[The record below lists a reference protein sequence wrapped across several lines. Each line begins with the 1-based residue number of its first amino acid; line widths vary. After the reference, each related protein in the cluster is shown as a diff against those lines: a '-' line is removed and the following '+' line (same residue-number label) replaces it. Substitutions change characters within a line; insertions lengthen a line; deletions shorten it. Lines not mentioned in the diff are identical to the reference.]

1 MFEII
6 FKNIKCYTT
15 KYYYMTVKVQ
25 QLKNET
31 CSISQFI
38 KISTM
43 LRFHCE
49 RLNIQT
55 MARPYMKRP
64 LTHSLCNSQSRKPNS
79 KLCTKWPQTVRT
91 WSMTANFSRFSPASN
106 SGSIRGTQICSTNR
120 KTHLTL
126 ASPCHQDPIT
136 ALLKMSF
143 LLYKAFPLSCLPL
156 NLCQTQ
162 VVVHYSKL

>member
-1 MFEII
+1 M
-6 FKNIKCYTT
+6 NYHSHLP
-15 KYYYMTVKVQ
+15 V
-25 QLKNET
+25 
-31 CSISQFI
+31 S
-38 KISTM
+38 M
-43 LRFHCE
+43 L
-49 RLNIQT
+49 NMQADDDQT
-55 MARPYMKRP
+55 IHDNRTLLWKPW
-64 LTHSLCNSQSRKPNS
+64 KPNHIS
-79 KLCTKWPQTVRT
+79 AEYFWPRSIRA